1 MQTSLRDR
9 SEFQNVY
16 RNGKRFDGDYITVFV
31 IDNKG
36 LQHRLG
42 VTASK
47 KALGKAVNRNRAKR
61 LMREAFR
68 MSEESLQLLSR
79 KYDWVMNAKLAIVDE
94 KVNAPGVELEK
105 IIKKVG
111 KLEIRSAV
119 LSDVS

>member
-1 MQTSLRDR
+1 MQISLRDR

-31 IDNKG
+31 IDNEG
-36 LQHRLG
+36 LHHRLG

-68 MSEESLQLLSR
+68 LSGDSLQMLTR

-94 KVNAPGVELEK
+94 KVYAPGQELEK

-111 KLEIRSAV
+111 RLEIRRAV
-119 LSDVS
+119 IE

>member
-79 KYDWVMNAKLAIVDE
+79 KYDWVMNGKLAIVDE

>member
-1 MQTSLRDR
+1 MPISLRDR
-9 SEFQNVY
+9 SEFQTVY
-16 RNGKRFDGDYITVFV
+16 RNGKKFDGEFITVFV
-31 IDNKG
+31 LDNKG
-36 LQHRLG
+36 VHHRLG

-68 MSEESLQLLSR
+68 LSESSLQLLIG

-94 KVNAPGVELEK
+94 KVDAPGYELEK

-111 KLEIRSAV
+111 RLEIRSAV
-119 LSDVS
+119 IE

>member
-1 MQTSLRDR
+1 
-9 SEFQNVY
+9 
-16 RNGKRFDGDYITVFV
+16 
-31 IDNKG
+31 
-36 LQHRLG
+36 
-42 VTASK
+42 
-47 KALGKAVNRNRAKR
+47 
-61 LMREAFR
+61 

-119 LSDVS
+119 VE

>member
-1 MQTSLRDR
+1 MQISLRDR

-31 IDNKG
+31 IDNEG
-36 LQHRLG
+36 LHHRLG

-68 MSEESLQLLSR
+68 LSGGSLQMLTR

-94 KVNAPGVELEK
+94 KVNAPGQELEK

-111 KLEIRSAV
+111 RLEIQRAV
-119 LSDVS
+119 IE